1 RLVRDAALPVVITG
15 SADHSCQGGQKSVRQ
30 LGERR
35 RAHVLAGTRHRSPL
49 SKTFRSHDYTS
60 PAPQKAVAQVTSFAP
75 VRPATQTGMV
85 WRRDSC
91 PTRAI
96 RWHSSVH
103 AAVWSLVSL
112 RTESRTTPRSS
123 VSPLPRT
130 NVPAA

>member
-1 RLVRDAALPVVITG
+1 RSRAARQQARRRALRRWLGRLDDLPGAGARHDETLVVCRAAGATERFVRDAALPVVITG

-49 SKTFRSHDYTS
+49 SKTFRSHDYATS

-85 WRRDSC
+85 
-91 PTRAI
+91 
-96 RWHSSVH
+96 
-103 AAVWSLVSL
+103 
-112 RTESRTTPRSS
+112 
-123 VSPLPRT
+123 
-130 NVPAA
+130 